1 MHVLCLDLEGVLIP
15 EIWVSFAEKTK
26 IDALRLTTREVPD
39 YDQLMQ
45 GRIQILEQHKLGLR
59 EIQEVIATMDP
70 LPGAAE
76 FLHSIRQDYQLI
88 ILSDTFY
95 EFGLPFMRK
104 LELPTLFCH
113 RLKVAPSGQITGY
126 QLRQQDPKRRAVEA
140 LKQLNF
146 QIIAAGDSYNDT
158 TMLGAADAGIF
169 FRAPEAIAKQFPQFP
184 TTATYHE
191 LGERIRAASASFA
204 QK

>member
-15 EIWVSFAEKTK
+15 EIWVSFAEKTG

-45 GRIQILEQHKLGLR
+45 GRIKILAEHKLGLP
-59 EIQEVIATMDP
+59 EIQDVISKMDP

-76 FLHSIRQDYQLI
+76 FLHSIRQELQLI

-95 EFGLPFMRK
+95 EFGMPFMRK
-104 LELPTLFCH
+104 LDLPTLFCH
-113 RLKVAPSGQITGY
+113 RLKVAPNGQITGY

-140 LKQLNF
+140 LKALNF
-146 QIIAAGDSYNDT
+146 RVIAAGDSYNDT
-158 TMLGAADAGIF
+158 TMLGAADVGLF
-169 FRAPEAIAKQFPQFP
+169 FHAPENIAKQFPQF
-184 TTATYHE
+184 TCSNTYAD
-191 LGERIRAASASFA
+191 LSSRIRAAAASFA
-204 QK
+204 Q

>member
-15 EIWVSFAEKTK
+15 EIWVSFAEKTG

-45 GRIQILEQHKLGLR
+45 GRIKILAEHKLGLP
-59 EIQEVIATMDP
+59 EIQEVISTMDP
-70 LPGAAE
+70 LPGATE
-76 FLHSIRQDYQLI
+76 FLHAIRQDHQLV

-95 EFGLPFMRK
+95 EFGMPFMRK
-104 LELPTLFCH
+104 LELPTLLCH
-113 RLKVAPSGQITGY
+113 RLKVAANGQITGY
-126 QLRQQDPKRRAVEA
+126 QLRQPDPKRRAVEA

-158 TMLGAADAGIF
+158 TMLGAADVGIF

-184 TTATYHE
+184 CTTTYAE
-191 LGERIRAASASFA
+191 LTQRVRAASAAFG
-204 QK
+204 Q

>member
-15 EIWVSFAEKTK
+15 EIWVSFAEKTG

-45 GRIQILEQHKLGLR
+45 GRIKILADHKLGLP
-59 EIQEVIATMDP
+59 EIQEVISKMDP
-70 LPGAAE
+70 LPGAGD
-76 FLHSIRQDYQLI
+76 FLHAIRQEVQLI

-95 EFGLPFMRK
+95 EFAMPFMRK

-113 RLKVAPSGQITGY
+113 RLKVAPNGQITGY

-146 QIIAAGDSYNDT
+146 QVIAAGDSYNDT
-158 TMLGAADAGIF
+158 SMLGAADVGMF
-169 FRAPEAIAKQFPQFP
+169 FRAPASIAEQFPQFP
-184 TTATYHE
+184 CVTEYADLAT
-191 LGERIRAASASFA
+191 RVRAAAVGFA
-204 QK
+204 Q

>member
-15 EIWVSFAEKTK
+15 EIWVSFAEKTG

-45 GRIQILEQHKLGLR
+45 GRLNILAEHKLGLP
-59 EIQEVIATMDP
+59 EIQAVIESMEP

-76 FLHSIRQDYQLI
+76 FLQTIRQEAQLI

-95 EFGLPFMRK
+95 EFAMPFMRK
-104 LELPTLFCH
+104 LQLPTLFCH
-113 RLKVAPSGQITGY
+113 RLKVAPDGQITGY
-126 QLRQQDPKRRAVEA
+126 QLRQQDPKRRAVEG

-146 QIIAAGDSYNDT
+146 RVVAAGDSYNDT
-158 TMLGAADAGIF
+158 SMLGAADVGIF
-169 FRAPEAIAKQFPQFP
+169 FHAPESISKQFPQFP
-184 TTATYHE
+184 CVNTYSE
-191 LGERIRAASASFA
+191 LSAKIREGFASFA
-204 QK
+204 Q

>member
-15 EIWVSFAEKTK
+15 EIWVSFAEKTG

-45 GRIQILEQHKLGLR
+45 GRIKILAEHKLGLP
-59 EIQEVIATMDP
+59 EIQEVISKMEP
-70 LPGAAE
+70 LPGASE
-76 FLHSIRQDYQLI
+76 FLHSIRQELQLV

-95 EFGLPFMRK
+95 EFAMPFMRK

-146 QIIAAGDSYNDT
+146 RVIAAGDSYNDT
-158 TMLGAADAGIF
+158 SMLGAADAGF
-169 FRAPEAIAKQFPQFP
+169 FFGAPESITQQFPQFP
-184 TTATYHE
+184 SITAYPD
-191 LGERIRAASASFA
+191 LSARIRAAAAGFA
-204 QK
+204 Q